1 MQRRRCAQGKFSA
14 SVTRRWASTL
24 SQLLSGALL
33 INTEKACSPSAIQLA
48 RRGRFLLSEAL
59 TVRDQALAGQVV
71 GENELHWDER
81 EGKQRLAEVMG
92 RMQGPREPLEMLL
105 GLHAVAP

>member
-1 MQRRRCAQGKFSA
+1 
-14 SVTRRWASTL
+14 
-24 SQLLSGALL
+24 
-33 INTEKACSPSAIQLA
+33 
-48 RRGRFLLSEAL
+48 
-59 TVRDQALAGQVV
+59 VV

-105 GLHAVAP
+105 GLHPVTK